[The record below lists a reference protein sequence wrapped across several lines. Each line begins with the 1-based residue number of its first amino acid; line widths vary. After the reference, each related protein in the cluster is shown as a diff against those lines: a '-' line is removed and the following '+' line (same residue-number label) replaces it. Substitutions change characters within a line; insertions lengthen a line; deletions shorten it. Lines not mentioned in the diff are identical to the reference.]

1 MPSDV
6 LGLLPTSSDEGEF
19 EMILSAQTI
28 RGLCHPPKIQGIRP
42 MIEPFHIRSVS
53 NGMTFGLGPA
63 GYDVRIA
70 EEVRLPFGGFA
81 LASTMERFVIPDD
94 VIAFAMD
101 KSSWAR
107 RGLSLFNTVLE
118 PGWEGFLTL
127 ELSNA
132 GLTWMTIAA
141 GTPIAQIVFQRLDEP
156 TDSPYRGRYNN
167 QERGPQPARDATE
180 GDR

>member
-1 MPSDV
+1 
-6 LGLLPTSSDEGEF
+6 
-19 EMILSAQTI
+19 MID
-28 RGLCHPPKIQGIRP
+28 
-42 MIEPFHIRSVS
+42 PFHERTVAH
-53 NGMTFGLGPA
+53 GMTFGLGPA
-63 GYDVRIA
+63 GYDVRLA
-70 EEVRLPFGGFA
+70 EDVKLPAGGFA

-132 GLTWMTIAA
+132 GPTWMTITA
-141 GTPIAQIVFQRLDEP
+141 GTPIAQIVFQRLDAP
-156 TDSPYRGRYNN
+156 TVRPYGGRYQN
-167 QERGPQPARDATE
+167 QEAGPQPARDAKA
-180 GDR
+180 GDC